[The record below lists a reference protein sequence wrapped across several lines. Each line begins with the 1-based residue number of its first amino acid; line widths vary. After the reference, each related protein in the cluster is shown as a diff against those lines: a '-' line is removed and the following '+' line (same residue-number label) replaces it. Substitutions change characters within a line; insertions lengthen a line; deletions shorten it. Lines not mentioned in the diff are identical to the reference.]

1 MVKDYPCTHEDL
13 IATVLERL
21 GIDST
26 KEYQSPIGRP
36 VRLSNGGQV
45 IKKLFS

>member
-1 MVKDYPCTHEDL
+1 MVKDYPCTLEDL
-13 IATVLERL
+13 IATVYDRV

-26 KEYQSPIGRP
+26 KELQTPIGRP